1 MAAKKDALLKKYNH
15 NNFYG
20 VCLLNF
26 SVSSCAAACGVT
38 APVGKYMFK
47 IAFLFLTM
55 GSIYHET
62 HWLDFLKGNEANYS
76 IYIHSKEPLEDSS
89 PFKQYEIKQ
98 KEETTWLN
106 TMRAQLVLL
115 KEALKDPENEKFIFV
130 SESTI
135 PFYDFRTVY
144 DRVIGTNKSIF
155 PYVSNDI
162 HLDPSRSGTFW
173 NYHNYQPRRDMHPI
187 PRRFQY
193 RSTQWVILNRK
204 HAELM
209 ANDNKYIEIIS
220 QIICDNEHYVP
231 TVLAIKN
238 LLHEVENDQT
248 TYDDWIATSSPSSP
262 YTFTN
267 LRDEEQYKIVKKAI
281 RGELYGSHKYLF
293 GRKFAK
299 DCDLTPLD
307 GLLAY
312 QIAWD

>member
-1 MAAKKDALLKKYNH
+1 
-15 NNFYG
+15 
-20 VCLLNF
+20 
-26 SVSSCAAACGVT
+26 
-38 APVGKYMFK
+38 MFK
-47 IAFLFLTM
+47 IAFLFLTLS
-55 GSIYHET
+55 SIYHEA
-62 HWLDFLKGNEANYS
+62 HWLDFFKGNEAKYS

-89 PFKQYEIKQ
+89 PFKRYEIEE

-106 TMRAQLVLL
+106 TMRAQLLLL
-115 KEALKDPENEKFIFV
+115 KEALKDPNNEKFIFL

-135 PFYDFRTVY
+135 PFYDFQTVY
-144 DRVIGTNKSIF
+144 DRVMETSKSIF
-155 PYVSNDI
+155 PYISNDI

-193 RSTQWVILNRK
+193 KSPQWVILNRK

-209 ANDNKYIEIIS
+209 ANDTKYIDIIS

-238 LLHEVENDQT
+238 LLHEVQQDQT

-262 YTFTN
+262 FTFTD
-267 LRDEEQYKIVKKAI
+267 LSDEEQYKIAKRAI
-281 RGELYGSHKYLF
+281 KGLNNSHKYLF

-312 QIAWD
+312 RMNWD